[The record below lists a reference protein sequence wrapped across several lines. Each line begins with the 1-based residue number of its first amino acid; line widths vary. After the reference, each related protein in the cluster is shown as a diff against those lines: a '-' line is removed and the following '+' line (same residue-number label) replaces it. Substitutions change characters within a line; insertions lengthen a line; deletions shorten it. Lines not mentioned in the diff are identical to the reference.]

1 MKEAADISLAI
12 TIFSY
17 AITTILLIGTLYWW
31 DSIPDR
37 VKDILE
43 IVGDISAAVTFILI
57 IITGGLLACSAI
69 AKTVM

>member
-12 TIFSY
+12 TIFSD

-57 IITGGLLACSAI
+57 IITGVLLACSAI